1 MYDDELNSYWFEI
14 YADLIA
20 SNYSWTY
27 EYIEALDAIRFLSLI
42 RVIQK
47 RQAETN
53 LMQAHIIAM
62 VNTTEDGWNAF
73 RTSLG
78 FSSEDV
84 LVKAAKGEIKTS
96 LEELEALKAM
106 TMLV

>member
-1 MYDDELNSYWFEI
+1 ML
-14 YADLIA
+14 A
-20 SNYSWTY
+20 SQYGWSY
-27 EYIEALDAIRFLSLI
+27 EYIEELNAIRFLSLI

-47 RQAETN
+47 RMAETN
-53 LMQAHIIAM
+53 LMDAHIVAM
-62 VNTTEDGWNAF
+62 ASADEAGWNAF

-96 LEELEALKAM
+96 LEELEALKVM